1 MLLLACSEPR
11 GNLHEPTWLLAYSK
25 KTAAPKQWMN
35 YTILN
40 CVSAHGTNLDKN
52 EVESRPRA
60 VDGASQPKH
69 SLPTFEGFLISK
81 NAGDH
86 LHKLHCSTGSFFICG
101 YKKFKDVNR
110 LLIKLRLFSKESFE
124 IKIKPEAQWSPC
136 HPQRRCLRCQR
147 VSQKSLAPGRHGWKI
162 FDDTRTHGRTIF
174 AENKCFLKD
183 LHLAMW
189 PADRAPLNHIPSTCG
204 PGDHFRV
211 YTLPYCH
218 FLFVIP
224 KVVHQDMNFWHNQQS
239 AC

>member
-1 MLLLACSEPR
+1 MQTNKHPSCYYLQLIPPLSEPR

-25 KTAAPKQWMN
+25 KTAAPKQWMY

-60 VDGASQPKH
+60 VDGTSQPKH

-86 LHKLHCSTGSFFICG
+86 LHKLHCSTGSFFIYG

-124 IKIKPEAQWSPC
+124 I
-136 HPQRRCLRCQR
+136 
-147 VSQKSLAPGRHGWKI
+147 
-162 FDDTRTHGRTIF
+162 
-174 AENKCFLKD
+174 
-183 LHLAMW
+183 
-189 PADRAPLNHIPSTCG
+189 
-204 PGDHFRV
+204 
-211 YTLPYCH
+211 
-218 FLFVIP
+218 
-224 KVVHQDMNFWHNQQS
+224 
-239 AC
+239 